1 MPGDKES
8 AGGDGVNQCQ
18 GDGSFLPHAG
28 RREESNRRN
37 EAVRR
42 LVKQVIDAAHR
53 HKPRR
58 KIGICG
64 QAPSD
69 FPEFADY
76 LVRCGIDSM
85 SLNPDVVL
93 STRLDVTELEKR
105 IKSKTGRKRT

>member
-1 MPGDKES
+1 VK
-8 AGGDGVNQCQ
+8 
-18 GDGSFLPHAG
+18 
-28 RREESNRRN
+28 
-37 EAVRR
+37 R

-85 SLNPDVVL
+85 SLNTDVVL
-93 STRLDVTELEKR
+93 STRLSIAEMEKR
-105 IKSKTGRKRT
+105 IGSRTKRKRVKM

>member
-1 MPGDKES
+1 VAHIFDE
-8 AGGDGVNQCQ
+8 
-18 GDGSFLPHAG
+18 
-28 RREESNRRN
+28 RN
-37 EAVRR
+37 EAVKR

-53 HKPRR
+53 HEPRR

-93 STRLDVTELEKR
+93 SARLNVAELEKR
-105 IKSKTGRKRT
+105 IKSKTGRKCT

>member
-1 MPGDKES
+1 M
-8 AGGDGVNQCQ
+8 N
-18 GDGSFLPHAG
+18 
-28 RREESNRRN
+28 
-37 EAVRR
+37 
-42 LVKQVIDAAHR
+42 QVIDAARR
-53 HKPRR
+53 HKPGR

-93 STRLDVTELEKR
+93 STRLNVAELEKR
-105 IKSKTGRKRT
+105 IKSRTGRKRT

>member
-1 MPGDKES
+1 VAHVFDE
-8 AGGDGVNQCQ
+8 
-18 GDGSFLPHAG
+18 
-28 RREESNRRN
+28 RN
-37 EAVRR
+37 EAVKR

-93 STRLDVTELEKR
+93 STRLNVAELEKR
-105 IKSKTGRKRT
+105 IASRTKRKRVKT

>member
-1 MPGDKES
+1 LDRDS
-8 AGGDGVNQCQ
+8 ALVAHLFD
-18 GDGSFLPHAG
+18 
-28 RREESNRRN
+28 ERN
-37 EAVRR
+37 EAVKK

-53 HKPRR
+53 HKPKR

-76 LVRCGIDSM
+76 LVGCGIDSM

-93 STRLDVTELEKR
+93 STRLNIAEVEKR
-105 IKSKTGRKRT
+105 IKSKTKGKRA